1 MEKIQQ
7 DALGNKVYTVLLGK
21 ILRCEL
27 KVEER
32 LKIRDIARQLGVS
45 PTPVKDAFNRLAL
58 EGLVHIVP
66 NSGTYVSPLPVEEIE
81 DIYDIRLPLEILAVQ
96 KGIEKVTAAAINKM
110 QRIVTQAGNSLSAGN
125 GSAFN
130 YIKYLEWDEQFHHLI
145 VEQSG
150 SRRLIDIYQSLHSHL
165 HMFRLEY
172 AFGGG
177 NSDSMIQHL
186 KDIQKQHESILAAFE
201 CRDAS
206 ALQQTLQQH
215 LEVNKSAILRTIEE
229 HGGVV

>member
-7 DALGNKVYTVLLGK
+7 DALGNKVYEALLGR

-27 KVEER
+27 KVGER
-32 LKIRDIARQLGVS
+32 LKIRDIATRLGVS

-58 EGLVHIVP
+58 EGLLHIIP
-66 NSGTYVSPLPVEEIE
+66 NSGTYVSPLPVEDIE
-81 DIYDIRLPLEILAVQ
+81 DIYDIRLPLEILAVK
-96 KGIEKVTAAAINKM
+96 KGVARVTDAAIKKM
-110 QRIVTQAGNSLSAGN
+110 RRIVIQADKSLNSGNRRR
-125 GSAFN
+125 FN
-130 YIKYLEWDEQFHHLI
+130 YIRYLEYDAEFHHLI

-150 SRRLIDIYQSLHSHL
+150 SRRLIEMYRSLHSHM

-177 NSDSMIQHL
+177 NSESMIQHL
-186 KDIQKQHESILAAFE
+186 RDIQKQHEGILTAFE
-201 CRDAS
+201 NRDA
-206 ALQQTLQQH
+206 AKLQQALQQH
-215 LEVNKSAILRTIEE
+215 LEVNKSAILATIEQ